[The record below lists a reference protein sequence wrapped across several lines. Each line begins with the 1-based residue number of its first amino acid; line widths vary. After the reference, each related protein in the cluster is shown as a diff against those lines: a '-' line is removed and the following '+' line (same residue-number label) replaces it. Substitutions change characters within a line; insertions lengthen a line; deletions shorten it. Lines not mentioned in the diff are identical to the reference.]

1 MRAGG
6 LGSGAAEGTR
16 AHGREGRGWGTRGQR
31 EQGSQVPARWK
42 KKKRMPILVIIR
54 FSSDLGRDDPGG
66 VLWAEPPRRFGR
78 SRRFR
83 HGGSGCRPQDVARE
97 QKGTLFKLMN
107 QCKYSPGWSFR
118 AEGRRGDEPEDAAK
132 AGGVGRRAD
141 GGTSH
146 PLRRREGK
154 EV

>member
-1 MRAGG
+1 M
-6 LGSGAAEGTR
+6 E
-16 AHGREGRGWGTRGQR
+16 
-31 EQGSQVPARWK
+31 

-54 FSSDLGRDDPGG
+54 FSGDLGRDDPGG
-66 VLWAEPPRRFGR
+66 VLWIEPPRRFGQG
-78 SRRFR
+78 RRFG

-97 QKGTLFKLMN
+97 QKGTLFKPLN
-107 QCKYSPGWSFR
+107 QCKCSPGWSFR
-118 AEGRRGDEPEDAAK
+118 AEGRRGDEPEEDTAK

-141 GGTSH
+141 GGTQH